1 MKNHTRKEPG
11 HTPSTSHKTL
21 EGGGDRD
28 GRCHTEEYPVSAT
41 ESLQGS
47 GPQRRASQ
55 PPGRRPGKPRMGDF
69 QVGCQVCTAWEN
81 RRWGGEG
88 TGRWPVS
95 ASQTGQDGPRIPRG
109 AADRTREGVACEG
122 RENSLG
128 LWWVCENLKYQ
139 IER

>member
-1 MKNHTRKEPG
+1 MTVTAAATQRSIQCLPQN
-11 HTPSTSHKTL
+11 PSR
-21 EGGGDRD
+21 GAVYND
-28 GRCHTEEYPVSAT
+28 GRA
-41 ESLQGS
+41 SLLAEGQ
-47 GPQRRASQ
+47 ASPGWVTSRWGARCAQ
-55 PPGRRPGKPRMGDF
+55 PGRTDDG
-69 QVGCQVCTAWEN
+69 
-81 RRWGGEG
+81 GGEG

>member
-11 HTPSTSHKTL
+11 HTPSKSHKTL

-81 RRWGGEG
+81 RRWGGGGDGQVASVCESDR
-88 TGRWPVS
+88 TGRTPH
-95 ASQTGQDGPRIPRG
+95 PRG

-139 IER
+139 VER